1 MNSQPEDFDRLKKL
15 LAVKRHE
22 QPPPGY
28 FVGLSSRI
36 LERIEEEQELNRLPW
51 YRRLFVSFEWKP
63 ALVWVTGM
71 AACGLVCAGVIAAM
85 QVNNNAVAASSQVD
99 QQVAAVEPG
108 MPPMN
113 VDEPVRGSMEPVLTT
128 MSEPS
133 PFDRIAIKAQPV
145 NYIPGN

>member
-1 MNSQPEDFDRLKKL
+1 MNSQPEDSDRLQKL

-36 LERIEEEQELNRLPW
+36 MERIEEDRQIQQLPW
-51 YRRLFVSFEWKP
+51 YRRLGLSFEWKP

-85 QVNNNAVAASSQVD
+85 QVNITAVAASTEAD
-99 QQVAAVEPG
+99 QQVAAAEPG
-108 MPPMN
+108 MPPMA
-113 VDEPVRGSMEPVLTT
+113 VDEPVQGSMEPVLTT
-128 MSEPS
+128 ASEPS
-133 PFDRIAIKAQPV
+133 PFDRITIKAQPV
-145 NYIPGN
+145 NYTLGN